1 MRPQSTQEHTAS
13 MLERL
18 TTVMERLTREQH
30 QSERTERIGS
40 ELIHDGKLHCVDLL
54 DSVYTVYM
62 YHFHHCILIVISIF

>member
-1 MRPQSTQEHTAS
+1 MRPPGTQEHTAS

-40 ELIHDGKLHCVDLL
+40 ELIHNGMLHCVDIL
-54 DSVYTVYM
+54 DSV
-62 YHFHHCILIVISIF
+62 